1 MPGGHSTF
9 DDPMPLEQGMGDAV
23 VVPVARSQAE
33 GIVTDRRRLV
43 AWLLFA
49 IPVAAGCG
57 RRPAPAAD
65 PVRDAALLE
74 SVLAAW
80 RDGAT
85 CGDLRTRA
93 PPVHVADERWLGGAR
108 LESFSIGGPRPSG
121 TSTRFEVTLVGPPP
135 LGTKTV
141 VYQVST
147 HPAAS
152 VTLAD

>member
-1 MPGGHSTF
+1 MA
-9 DDPMPLEQGMGDAV
+9 DW
-23 VVPVARSQAE
+23 
-33 GIVTDRRRLV
+33 RRRA

-65 PVRDAALLE
+65 PARDAALLE

-80 RDGAT
+80 REGAT
-85 CGDLRTRA
+85 CGELRNRS
-93 PPVHVADERWLGGAR
+93 PPVHVADERWLGGDR

-121 TSTRFEVTLVGPPP
+121 SSTRFEVTLVGPPP

-141 VYQVST
+141 VYQVSA
-147 HPAAS
+147 HPVAS